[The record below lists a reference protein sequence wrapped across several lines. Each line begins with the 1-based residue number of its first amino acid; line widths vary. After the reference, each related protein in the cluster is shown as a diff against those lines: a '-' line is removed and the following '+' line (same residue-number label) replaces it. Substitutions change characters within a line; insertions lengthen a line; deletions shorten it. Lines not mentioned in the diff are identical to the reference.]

1 MAKLTFSEIRKRVE
15 NEADAYAF
23 LEQLRWADG
32 VVCPHC
38 GHNKAYFLKPANG
51 TSRKNSTNSKH
62 MSYRRVWKCAGCR
75 KQFSVLTGTIFHGTK
90 VPIETWLFVM
100 VDMCSDKNG
109 ISAREVQRKYGVTVE
124 TAWHMLHRLREAM
137 KRDPL
142 AGVLKGT
149 IVADE
154 TYVGGD
160 PKNRH
165 ASKKS
170 LDNVVPVKIKPG
182 EARPNQFT
190 DKTAV
195 LALVNTDTGEVVGE
209 VVTDTTV
216 TGATIGKFLGNH
228 VDMANSVLHTDESTL
243 YPPVSGQFADHQT
256 VNHSKKEYVRGNV
269 TTNQAEGFFAQLK
282 RSIDGTHHSVSPA
295 HLHRYVNEFA
305 FRRTTCKMQDFER
318 LQVMVDQA
326 AGRRLTYK
334 PLTAGS

>member
-1 MAKLTFSEIRKRVE
+1 MKLTFTEIRKRVE
-15 NEADAYAF
+15 SEADAYYF
-23 LEQLRWADG
+23 LEQLRWPEG
-32 VVCPHC
+32 PVCPHC
-38 GHNKAYFLKPANG
+38 DNAKAYFLNPENG
-51 TSRKNSTNSKH
+51 KSRKTRTGATSQ
-62 MSYRRVWKCAGCR
+62 RRVWKCAACR

-90 VPIETWLFVM
+90 VPIAIWLFVM

-142 AGVLKGT
+142 AGVIRGT

-160 PKNRH
+160 PKNKH
-165 ASKKS
+165 ASKKK
-170 LDNVVPVKIKPG
+170 LDNITPVRLNPG
-182 EARPNQFT
+182 EPRPNQMT

-209 VVTDTTV
+209 VVTETTV
-216 TGATIGKFLGNH
+216 TGNTISKFFGNH
-228 VDMANSVLHTDESTL
+228 VDVANSILYTDESKL
-243 YPPVSGQFADHQT
+243 YPQVGKEFIDHQT
-256 VNHSKKEYVRGNV
+256 VNHAQKEYVRGNV
-269 TTNQAEGFFAQLK
+269 STNQAEGFFAQLK

-318 LQVMVDQA
+318 LQLMINQA

-334 PLTAGS
+334 PLTAH